1 MSRCDPFSA
10 VAHLTIKVRCAWSC
24 ELDKLLLGQVQV
36 SKTLQICA
44 SEPQLLGEKGFNTAV
59 PVRLNIYVGDAV
71 WDAVSKGIWPAL
83 HFSNFAPH

>member
-10 VAHLTIKVRCAWSC
+10 VAHLTIKVRCAWSR
-24 ELDKLLLGQVQV
+24 ELDKVLMGQIQDM
-36 SKTLQICA
+36 KTLQICA
-44 SEPQLLGEKGFNTAV
+44 SKPQFLGEKGFNTAV
-59 PVRLNIYVGDAV
+59 PVLLNIYVGNAV